1 MLLLSVIL
9 SHWDIPMA
17 FDNVL
22 WVGHGVI
29 PCDYAVLAIGLG
41 IGLLWNEHCTVEW
54 YLSLFG
60 HLFPSS
66 LLP

>member
-1 MLLLSVIL
+1 
-9 SHWDIPMA
+9 MA

-29 PCDYAVLAIGLG
+29 PCDYAVLGIGLG